1 MRALTSPA
9 PASSALLLASVLAFL
24 IAVAAFALSAWK
36 DYTDSVKGAERLSQ
50 QVARLLE
57 EHTQRYVGAPEQAL
71 RRLDERFA
79 GVPVAD
85 LGSDRVRRT
94 AEDIAAEL
102 PQVSSL
108 FIANSDGTVVMLTH
122 DPNRTSINVADREY
136 FRAHMVEG
144 HKEAVV
150 GPLILSRE
158 PQPRHAFTVSIPL
171 IRGGKTVGI
180 IAATLDVTFF
190 SAFYN
195 SLGLE
200 PGSICAVFNDQGW
213 LVVRQQLVPQ
223 SLTRN
228 YAHLP
233 LFTEQLAKAPMGTY
247 VRVGGMDGVK
257 RVFSY
262 RKVAGLPL
270 VVNAGLP
277 WKPLIAEWRRDQLSK
292 AAVMLALLAVVQGA
306 LWLTWRGVRR
316 ERALAAGLR
325 RALDDNVT
333 LFNEIH
339 HRVKNN
345 MQIVSSMLM
354 IEQIRA
360 GQGPLAERL
369 QLVADRVSSMALV
382 HTMLYERQEASQV
395 DISAYLTELCRN
407 LAEGHGATERGIRIE
422 VTADDSRLAMDHAV
436 PLGLLVNEA
445 VSNALKHAFPNRSGT
460 IQVNFAS
467 GGGGSFV
474 LAVTDNGTGLP
485 TQPKGT
491 GIGTTIIR
499 SLAGQL
505 DAQTTL
511 TNRPGAPGTVLHVW
525 RGVPAPL
532 TTAQPVTHEKR
543 APPTGRPFSLNET
556 ATP

>member
-9 PASSALLLASVLAFL
+9 PATSALLLASILASL
-24 IAVAAFALSAWK
+24 IAVGAFTLSAWA
-36 DYTDSVKGAERLSQ
+36 DYTNAVKGAERLSQ

-57 EHTQRYVGAPEQAL
+57 EHTQRYVSAPEQAL
-71 RRLDERFA
+71 RRLDDRFA
-79 GVPVAD
+79 DLPVTS
-85 LGSDRVRRT
+85 LGSDKVRRT
-94 AEDIAAEL
+94 AEDIATEL

-108 FIANSDGTVVMLTH
+108 FIANADGKVVMLTG
-122 DPNRTSINVADREY
+122 DPNRTAINVADRAY
-136 FRAHMVEG
+136 FRAHMVESR
-144 HKEAVV
+144 KDTVV

-158 PQPRHAFTVSIPL
+158 PQPRYAFTVSIPL
-171 IRGGKTVGI
+171 IRAGKAVGI
-180 IAATLDVTFF
+180 IAATLDVKFF
-190 SAFYN
+190 SAFYD

-200 PGSICAVFNDQGW
+200 PGAVCAVFNDQGW
-213 LVVRQQLVPQ
+213 LVVRQRIDPQ
-223 SLTRN
+223 YVTRN

-233 LFTEQLAKAPMGTY
+233 LFTERLPQAPTGTY
-247 VRVGGMDGVK
+247 MRVGDMDGVE

-277 WKPLIAEWRRDQLSK
+277 WRPLITDWQRHQMNN
-292 AAVMLALLAVVQGA
+292 AALMLALLSVVQAA
-306 LWLTWRGVRR
+306 LWLTWRGVLR
-316 ERALAAGLR
+316 ERTLAAGLQ

-360 GQGPLAERL
+360 GQGALAERL

-382 HTMLYERQEASQV
+382 HTMLYERQEASRV

-407 LAEGHGATERGIRIE
+407 LAEGHGATERGIAIE
-422 VTADDSRLAMDHAV
+422 VTADGSRLAMDHAV

-445 VSNALKHAFPNRSGT
+445 VSNALKHAFPQDRTGIIRVAFT
-460 IQVNFAS
+460 GD
-467 GGGGSFV
+467 GGDSFV
-474 LAVTDNGTGLP
+474 LSVSDDGTGLP
-485 TQPKGT
+485 AQPKGT
-491 GIGTTIIR
+491 GIGTTIMR

-505 DAQTTL
+505 DGDTTL
-511 TNRPGAPGTVLHVW
+511 SNRPDGPGTVLHVW
-525 RGVPAPL
+525 RGMP
-532 TTAQPVTHEKR
+532 QPVMAAQR
-543 APPTGRPFSLNET
+543 AC
-556 ATP
+556 A